1 MNPETIND
9 LSTFFSVPEY
19 DRATF
24 DAFADATHISADAR
38 NKFLGLLADY
48 QSRPDADAL
57 RVGVGRLLVGQF
69 GDALESLKK
78 AKESKFRRFY
88 AGAAATPI
96 GRHADAIESYA
107 KAAEQGWDAF
117 ECDMRIAE
125 VHVRAGDLA
134 AAEKIVRKREREGAD
149 RGDWYYVAGLVAE
162 RGDNRVQAQERYL
175 KALELVPEHE
185 PAMFRCAWLHD
196 LAAEDDE
203 AVALYEHLA
212 QRPRSF
218 VNALINLAVL
228 YEDRGRFD
236 AARSCL
242 RRVLAAFPNHT
253 RARLFFKDVESSRQ
267 MVIEDSREQ
276 RTENR
281 NRILDTPIGE
291 FELSARARNCLKK
304 MKVTTLGD
312 LIKLSEAELA
322 AYKNFGEGSLTEI
335 RGMLSKKGLRL
346 GMRAEE
352 VDPNAV
358 VAAAPPVVRYTVAPG
373 SESTLARAV
382 SELELSVRAR
392 RCLQRL
398 NIVTVGDLIQH
409 SEAELLATRNFGQ
422 TSLTE
427 IKTRLAELGVTL
439 APKQ

>member
-1 MNPETIND
+1 MNPATISD
-9 LSTFFSVPEY
+9 LATFFSVPE
-19 DRATF
+19 F
-24 DAFADATHISADAR
+24 DHASFEAYADATHVSADAR

-48 QSRPDADAL
+48 QSKPDAEPL
-57 RVGVGRLLVGQF
+57 RVAVGRLLVGQF
-69 GDALESLKK
+69 SDALESFKK
-78 AKESKFRRFY
+78 ARDSKFRRYY
-88 AGAAATPI
+88 AGITATAI
-96 GRHADAIESYA
+96 GRYADAIENFA
-107 KAAEQGWDAF
+107 KAADQGWDAF
-117 ECDMRIAE
+117 ECDVRAAE

-134 AAEKIVRKREREGAD
+134 AAEKIVKKRERDGAD
-149 RGDWYYVAGLVAE
+149 RADWYYIAGLVAE
-162 RGDNRVQAQERYL
+162 RSDNRTLAQERYS
-175 KALELVPEHE
+175 KALELNPEHE
-185 PAMFRCAWLHD
+185 PAMFRSAWLFD
-196 LAAEDDE
+196 LAADDDE
-203 AVALYEHLA
+203 AVALYERLA

-267 MVIEDSREQ
+267 MVIDDSREQ

-291 FELSARARNCLKK
+291 FELSVRARNCLKK

-312 LIKLSEAELA
+312 LIRLDETELT
-322 AYKNFGEGSLTEI
+322 AYKNFGDSSLVEI
-335 RGMLSKKGLRL
+335 QAMLTRKGLRL
-346 GMRAEE
+346 GMRPEE
-352 VDPNAV
+352 VDPSAV

-373 SESTLARAV
+373 SESTLARPV

-409 SEAELLATRNFGQ
+409 SEAELMSTRNFGQ
-422 TSLTE
+422 TSLME
-427 IKTRLAELGVTL
+427 IKTRLAELGVSL
-439 APKQ
+439 APKP